1 MRTRLSRSSTMLVL
15 CLLAAA
21 PVPAAARASF
31 TFENADIQAVI
42 KEFAAHTRIPF
53 LFDPAEVTGRITLLA
68 PAGVSPAEAL
78 ELLRSALA
86 LLGYALL
93 DRAGA
98 MWIVRAEP
106 AAGEAFVVRVVPL
119 TYASADEVAYT
130 LAWIAPPSVRVVPY
144 PPTNSLIIAGHPEP
158 VAELL
163 GVIGGPRSAPAP
175 ARGPGAGR

>member
-1 MRTRLSRSSTMLVL
+1 MRIRLFRSSPILAL
-15 CLLAAA
+15 CLLAAT
-21 PVPAAARASF
+21 PIPAAAQVSF
-31 TFENADIQAVI
+31 AFENADIRAVI
-42 KEFAAHTRIPF
+42 RELSAHTGIPL

-86 LLGYALL
+86 LLGYELL

-106 AAGEAFVVRVVPL
+106 AAGETFVVRVVPL

-144 PPTNSLIIAGHPEP
+144 PATNSLIIAGHPEP
-158 VAELL
+158 VAALL
-163 GVIGGPRSAPAP
+163 GVIGGTRSVPAT
-175 ARGPGAGR
+175 AGGPGAGR